1 MTAPKQSKYRSQDID
16 IIQALNEREWKGAR
30 ALIEGAVS
38 AGTPLHSETLL
49 LIAEKLDPG
58 ERQPPKRPRG
68 SPGSTLEQYFEMIAI
83 GLEAEQAVKVDKG
96 KLRADDV
103 LEGVAERYGLSKRT
117 VDKYRAVAKTLKKD
131 LDLAE
136 TPRPR
141 VEARHKPEEPVRRG
155 KSKLPWMRYRTEGV
169 KKWLAGDIPRKFI
182 LDGVS
187 YEATEIQNTTGA
199 IAISYQDSK
208 GCPQSTKLEDV
219 RLVLPRL
226 EENDG

>member
-1 MTAPKQSKYRSQDID
+1 VD
-16 IIQALNEREWKGAR
+16 IIDALNEREWKGAR

-49 LIAEKLDPG
+49 LIAEKLDPD
-58 ERQPPKRPRG
+58 EREPPKRPRG
-68 SPGSTLEQYFEMIAI
+68 SPGSTLEQDFEMIAI
-83 GLEAEQAVKVDKG
+83 GLEAEQAVKDDKG
-96 KLRADDV
+96 KVRADDV
-103 LEGVAERYGLSKRT
+103 LEGVAEQYGLSRKT
-117 VDKYRAVAKTLKKD
+117 VEKYRKIAKRLKKD

-136 TPRPR
+136 IPRPR
-141 VEARHKPEEPVRRG
+141 AEARPKPEKPVRRG

-208 GCPQSTKLEDV
+208 GCPQSTNLADV
-219 RLVLPRL
+219 RLVLPRP
-226 EENDG
+226 EEDDG